1 VIAYEET
8 RIRWVENSTGARAFN
23 MTTEFIKL
31 AGRVILWKIRALALY
46 MAPDEYHHGRLRGR
60 GC

>member
-1 VIAYEET
+1 
-8 RIRWVENSTGARAFN
+8 

-46 MAPDEYHHGRLRGR
+46 MTPDKSHHGRLRGR